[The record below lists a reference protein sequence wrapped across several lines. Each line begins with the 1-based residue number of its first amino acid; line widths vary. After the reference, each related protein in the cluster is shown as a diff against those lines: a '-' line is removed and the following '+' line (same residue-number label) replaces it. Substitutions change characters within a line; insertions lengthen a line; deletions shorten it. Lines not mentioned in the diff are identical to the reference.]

1 MSAGGS
7 ITRWLGLFRAGDR
20 AAAQPL
26 WEAYCGRLAALARRT
41 LQDAPRQA
49 ADEEDAALSAFD
61 SFCRRAERGQ
71 FPQLR
76 DRNDLWQ
83 VLVMLTA
90 RKAGQLAR
98 NSCRE
103 KRGGG
108 KILLETDLAA
118 ADGSGEDGLAQ
129 VVGREPTPDFAAQVA
144 EELHRLLDRLDDPG
158 LLPRPGLDD
167 LAREVVV
174 TGRDWR
180 WEVPVL
186 TALAAGGLYLA
197 GARPV
202 PGGPVRRVRA
212 RRPRLRAGDGR

>member
-1 MSAGGS
+1 MPAGGP
-7 ITRWLGLFRAGDR
+7 ITHWLGLLRAGDR

-26 WEAYCGRLAALARRT
+26 WEAYCGRLAALARRK

-83 VLVMLTA
+83 VRVMLTA

-98 NSCRE
+98 NACRE

-108 KILLETDLAA
+108 KILLEGDLAA
-118 ADGSGEDGLAQ
+118 ADGSGEGGLAQ

-144 EELHRLLDRLDDPG
+144 EELRRLLDRLGDPDLRAIALWKMEG
-158 LLPRPGLDD
+158 YTNDEIAARLGCVPRTVE
-167 LAREVVV
+167 R
-174 TGRDWR
+174 
-180 WEVPVL
+180 
-186 TALAAGGLYLA
+186 
-197 GARPV
+197 
-202 PGGPVRRVRA
+202 
-212 RRPRLRAGDGR
+212 RLRVIRTLWGKGDAHD

>member
-1 MSAGGS
+1 MAGDGS
-7 ITRWLGLFRAGDR
+7 ISHWIGLLNAGDR

-26 WEAYCGRLAALARRT
+26 WEAYCRRLAALARRK

-90 RKAGQLAR
+90 RKAWQLAR
-98 NSCRE
+98 NACRE

-108 KILLETDLAA
+108 KILLEADLADNGSA
-118 ADGSGEDGLAQ
+118 ADVLAQ
-129 VVGREPTPDFAAQVA
+129 VAGREPTPDFAAQVA
-144 EELHRLLDRLDDPG
+144 EELHCLLDRLDDADLRAIALWKLEG
-158 LLPRPGLDD
+158 YTNDEIAARLDCVPRTVE
-167 LAREVVV
+167 R
-174 TGRDWR
+174 
-180 WEVPVL
+180 
-186 TALAAGGLYLA
+186 
-197 GARPV
+197 
-202 PGGPVRRVRA
+202 
-212 RRPRLRAGDGR
+212 RLRVIRTYWGEGNLHE

>member
-1 MSAGGS
+1 MPEDGS
-7 ITRWLGLFRAGDR
+7 ITRWLGLLRAGDR

-26 WEAYCGRLAALARRT
+26 WEAYCNRLAALARRT

-49 ADEEDAALSAFD
+49 ADEEDAALSAFA

-76 DRNDLWQ
+76 DRHDLWQ

-108 KILLETDLAA
+108 KILLACDLAA
-118 ADGSGEDGLAQ
+118 ADGSGEDALAQ
-129 VVGREPTPDFAAQVA
+129 VAGREPTPDFAAQAA
-144 EELHRLLDRLDDPG
+144 EELRRLLDRLDDPG
-158 LLPRPGLDD
+158 LRAIARWKMEGYTNDEIAARLGRVPRTVE
-167 LAREVVV
+167 R
-174 TGRDWR
+174 
-180 WEVPVL
+180 
-186 TALAAGGLYLA
+186 
-197 GARPV
+197 
-202 PGGPVRRVRA
+202 
-212 RRPRLRAGDGR
+212 RLRVIRTLWGKGDHHD